1 MKYWCDFLD
10 SDEAPTKDTAS
21 PRKSGV
27 AYLTEN
33 LIKRL
38 TKEENVTQITSLHVT
53 LGKELNKKIKVGPD
67 MTRQSAH
74 VRPILTI
81 HSSCKTEYCKR
92 LKWYKL
98 LSCVT
103 GWSGECDMFEWN
115 KVNSTLLGC
124 ISLDRCREEVPS
136 NGSILHDKHLMYR
149 MLLLKKNIHVFH
161 KYWPFCSRHS
171 RFIAFAFGL
180 CDLLSFV
187 CRL

>member
-1 MKYWCDFLD
+1 MSNNDSTLIMKYRCDFLD
-10 SDEAPTKDTAS
+10 SDEAPTKDTTS

-67 MTRQSAH
+67 MTS
-74 VRPILTI
+74 PILTI
-81 HSSCKTEYCKR
+81 HSSCKIEYRKR

-103 GWSGECDMFEWN
+103 G
-115 KVNSTLLGC
+115 
-124 ISLDRCREEVPS
+124 
-136 NGSILHDKHLMYR
+136 
-149 MLLLKKNIHVFH
+149 
-161 KYWPFCSRHS
+161 
-171 RFIAFAFGL
+171 
-180 CDLLSFV
+180 
-187 CRL
+187 